1 MIVARAKY
9 LKSPWNGPPSTAV
22 RRRMQRTRGRDNAF
36 EKSVRSLLYARGL
49 RYRIHYPVP
58 GMKRI
63 TSDLAMPSLRIA
75 VFLDGCFWHGCEAH
89 PPSVKKNTE
98 FWLEK
103 IARNQARDI
112 RVRKH
117 LESVGW
123 TALRFWEHEAA
134 ETIVDRIVSAADS
147 SHASKGSLR
156 GRASALQDMKR
167 PSEQLKAVDGD
178 VTSIETQHRE

>member
-1 MIVARAKY
+1 
-9 LKSPWNGPPSTAV
+9 
-22 RRRMQRTRGRDNAF
+22 MQRTHGRDNAF
-36 EKSVRSLLYARGL
+36 EKSVRSQLYARGV

-63 TSDLAMPSLRIA
+63 TCDLAMPSLRIA

-89 PPSVKKNTE
+89 PPSVKKNAE

-112 RVRKH
+112 RVREH
-117 LESVGW
+117 LESIGW

-134 ETIVDRIVSAADS
+134 ETIVDRIVSAVNAPR
-147 SHASKGSLR
+147 ASKGSPR
-156 GRASALQDMKR
+156 GRTGALQYKKR
-167 PSEQLKAVDGD
+167 PPGQLEAVDGD
-178 VTSIETQHRE
+178 MTSVQL

>member
-1 MIVARAKY
+1 MD
-9 LKSPWNGPPSTAV
+9 LPTTAV
-22 RRRMQRTRGRDNAF
+22 RRRMQRTHGRDNAF

-63 TSDLAMPSLRIA
+63 TCDLAMPGMRIA
-75 VFLDGCFWHGCEAH
+75 VFLDGCFWHGCEVH

-112 RVRKH
+112 RVREH
-117 LESVGW
+117 LESIGW

-134 ETIVDRIVSAADS
+134 EAILERIVSAADAS
-147 SHASKGSLR
+147 SLLGFTSRKS
-156 GRASALQDMKR
+156 GRVAGHEAVA
-167 PSEQLKAVDGD
+167 EQLESVRGD
-178 VTSIETQHRE
+178 LSLAKPQRLE

>member
-1 MIVARAKY
+1 MD
-9 LKSPWNGPPSTAV
+9 LTTTAV
-22 RRRMQRTRGRDNAF
+22 RRRMQRTHGRDNAF
-36 EKSVRSLLYARGL
+36 EKSVRSQLYARGV

-63 TSDLAMPSLRIA
+63 TCDLAMPSLRIA

-89 PPSVKKNTE
+89 PPSVKKNAE

-112 RVRKH
+112 RVREH
-117 LESVGW
+117 LESIGW

-134 ETIVDRIVSAADS
+134 ETIVDRIVSAVNAPR
-147 SHASKGSLR
+147 ASKGSPR
-156 GRASALQDMKR
+156 GRTGALQYKKR
-167 PSEQLKAVDGD
+167 PPGQLEAVDGD
-178 VTSIETQHRE
+178 MTSVQL

>member
-1 MIVARAKY
+1 MELPTK
-9 LKSPWNGPPSTAV
+9 AV
-22 RRRMQRTRGRDNAF
+22 RRRMQRTHGHDNSF
-36 EKSVRSLLYARGL
+36 ERSVRSLLYARGL

-63 TSDLAMPSLRIA
+63 TCDLAMPGLRIA
-75 VFLDGCFWHGCEAH
+75 VFLDGCFWHGCEEH
-89 PPSVKKNTE
+89 PPSVKKNAK

-112 RVRKH
+112 RVREH

-134 ETIVDRIVSAADS
+134 ETIVNRIVSAADA
-147 SHASKGSLR
+147 HRASKGSPR
-156 GRASALQDMKR
+156 SRAGTLQYMKR
-167 PSEQLKAVDGD
+167 STGQLKAVDGD
-178 VTSIETQHRE
+178 VTSIETQHLE